1 MRIYIIG
8 NDGITLC
15 REPPATVNKGEVAVA
30 SREELH
36 AARLSGK
43 RLLALWNALPGV
55 EKQTKV
61 GDRDTLIDQLWSGD
75 RGLAGPGPTVRHKAP
90 VKAGGGDRDA
100 ATTRG
105 RDRRRSRE
113 RDGLA
118 AAHGAGALLR
128 NSEEE
133 AWADPRLSDGGARP
147 GLSHRRPGAGMR
159 RAIHDATACREALL
173 RLPKLGLGELRQQWR
188 VLYKAE
194 ASPYL
199 SRELLLRAVAY
210 RMQEVA
216 LGGLRPERQRQLRQF
231 AQQLNGSQEVRI
243 RPRPELKPGTR
254 LVREWQGRTYDV
266 LVLDDGF
273 SWQGTSYR
281 SLSALAGKITGTA
294 WSGPLFFGLKA
305 NRTVALRPSRGPRSA
320 GEDGDAAS

>member
-1 MRIYIIG
+1 MPRASG
-8 NDGITLC
+8 HREQGRRCCCLKGGVARRPAQRQTPAGAVERAPGC
-15 REPPATVNKGEVAVA
+15 READQGRWPRYADRSAV
-30 SREELH
+30 
-36 AARLSGK
+36 
-43 RLLALWNALPGV
+43 V
-55 EKQTKV
+55 
-61 GDRDTLIDQLWSGD
+61 GD
-75 RGLAGPGPTVRHKAP
+75 RGLAGPGATVRDKAT

-100 ATTRG
+100 AATRG
-105 RDRRRSRE
+105 RDRRRSRK

-118 AAHGAGALLR
+118 ATHGAGAPLR

-159 RAIHDATACREALL
+159 RAIQDATACREALL
-173 RLPKLGLGELRQQWR
+173 CLPNLGLCVPWQQSR
-188 VLYKAE
+188 GLYKAG
-194 ASPYL
+194 ASAYL

-243 RPRPELKPGTR
+243 GPRPELKPGTR
-254 LVREWQGRTYDV
+254 LVRERQGRTYDV

-273 SWQGTSYR
+273 SWQNTRYC

-294 WSGPLFFGLKA
+294 WSGPLFFGLQP
-305 NRTVALRPSRGPRSA
+305 NRTAALRPWRGPRPA
-320 GEDGDAAS
+320 GEDGEAAS